1 MADNSVPVYA
11 VLLAGG
17 VGTRLWPVSRER
29 HPKQLAKFIGNDSLI
44 QTTVKR
50 LLPVIP
56 ADAIKIVCGNEH
68 VDDISRHLDEIGI
81 SPAHKIIAEPCGR
94 NTAPA
99 ILLAVLSIMKA
110 EKDAI
115 VCVFPADHVI
125 GDEESFYERLRSAIQ
140 LAESG
145 HIVTFGITPSYPE
158 TGYGYIEGGAP
169 LPAGAQKTK
178 RFVEKPDLET
188 AQRYIQ
194 AGNFFW
200 NSGMFAFRM
209 SVIYKEFEQFQPDL
223 LDRMKRLNPS
233 DDKNRDRGYNELPNI
248 SIDYAIM
255 EHTHRSAV
263 LPSNF
268 GWSDI
273 GSWKSL
279 YDFLPKNADANV
291 IGGDVMAHETRNC
304 FIKGHDRLI
313 ATNRLENLV
322 VVETSDAVFVSDLES
337 SRDVK
342 HIVAQL
348 KNLDR
353 KEHREYQTLIYHWG
367 SDTALD
373 NRNGYCVN
381 RLIISPGS
389 VCAVSISF
397 ASHRQWT
404 GVSGKGCIDVGSV
417 SENIMSGVTVSAASG
432 DVVTITNQSDRPL
445 VVIQLFCDES

>member
-1 MADNSVPVYA
+1 MADNSMSVYA
-11 VLLAGG
+11 ILLAGG
-17 VGTRLWPVSRER
+17 VGTRLWPISRER

-50 LLPVIP
+50 LLPALP

-68 VDDISRHLDEIGI
+68 SDDISRNLSEIGI
-81 SPAHKIIAEPCGR
+81 SPVNKIIAEPCGR

-99 ILLAVLSIMKA
+99 ILLAVLSIMKT

-125 GDEESFYERLRSAIQ
+125 SDEGGFHERLQSAIQ

-158 TGYGYIEGGAP
+158 TGYGYIEGGTP
-169 LPAGAQKTK
+169 LPSGAQKTK

-188 AQRYIQ
+188 AQRYIK

-200 NSGMFAFRM
+200 NSGMFAFRT
-209 SVIYKEFEQFQPDL
+209 SVIYKEFEQFQPDM
-223 LDRMKRLNPS
+223 LDRMKRLDLS
-233 DDKNRDRGYNELPNI
+233 EDKNTDRGYKELPNI

-255 EHTHRSAV
+255 EHTRRSAV

-279 YDFLPKNADANV
+279 YDFLPKNSDANV
-291 IGGDVMAHETRNC
+291 IDGDVMAHETRNC

-313 ATNRLENLV
+313 ATNHLENLV
-322 VVETSDAVFVSDLES
+322 VIETSDAVFVSDLES

-342 HIVAQL
+342 QIVAQL

-353 KEHREYQTLIYHWG
+353 KEHREYQTLNYPWG
-367 SDTALD
+367 SETALD
-373 NRNGYCVN
+373 RGNGYGVH

-389 VCAVSISF
+389 RCTDATRA

-404 GVSGKGCIDVGSV
+404 GVSGKGSIVAGQV
-417 SENIMSGVTVSAASG
+417 SENIMSGVTFSAASG
-432 DVVTITNQSDRPL
+432 DEVTITNQSDIPL
-445 VVIQLFCDES
+445 VIIQLFCDKL

>member
-1 MADNSVPVYA
+1 MVDNSVPVYA

-17 VGTRLWPVSRER
+17 VGKRLWPISRER

-50 LLPVIP
+50 LLPVMT
-56 ADAIKIVCGNEH
+56 ADTIKIVCGNEH
-68 VDDISRHLDEIGI
+68 IDDISRHLDEISI
-81 SPAHKIIAEPCGR
+81 SPANKIIAEPCGR

-125 GDEESFYERLRSAIQ
+125 GDEDVFHERLRSAIQ

-158 TGYGYIEGGAP
+158 TGYGYIEGGTQ

-200 NSGMFAFRM
+200 NSGMFAFRT
-209 SVIYKEFEQFQPDL
+209 SVIHKEFEQFQPDL
-223 LDRMKRLNPS
+223 LDRMKRLDIS
-233 DDKNRDRGYNELPNI
+233 KVKNGDRDYRKLPNI

-255 EHTHRSAV
+255 EHTSRSAV
-263 LPSNF
+263 LPSDF

-279 YDFLPKNADANV
+279 YDFLPKNGDANV
-291 IGGDVMAHETRNC
+291 IDGDVFVHETRNC

-313 ATNRLENLV
+313 AANHLENIV

-342 HIVAQL
+342 HIVTQL

-353 KEHREYQTLIYHWG
+353 KEHRENQTLNYSWG

-373 NRNGYCVN
+373 RGNGYCVN
-381 RLIISPGS
+381 RLIISPGAGCTVATS
-389 VCAVSISF
+389 V

-404 GVSGKGCIDVGSV
+404 GVSGKGYIVAGPV

-432 DVVTITNQSDRPL
+432 EVVTINNQSEIPL
-445 VVIQLFCDES
+445 VVIQLFCGKL